1 MTGRVWRTMG
11 SQCGVFYL
19 KSRPRDTHCLSSL
32 PPPFV
37 IQCDNKAPELI
48 LHTIHKM
55 SETVNRQRGA
65 VINVDLRVEFLAI
78 SNTPP
83 LERERIEMR
92 ETLVRVRVLIEG
104 LSPKQVVQRA
114 KLEAYAAKLASVIH
128 PIRSVPPEIL
138 SEIFSHLVTDPDL
151 TCQDVKDDHYV
162 DSLDTKRGVWAL
174 THVCSRWRKIVTNT
188 SSWWTTVGLPFDI
201 YRKSSVTADILAT
214 YLERSKQRPLNVII
228 HSRDEIS
235 THPAMEVLM
244 KTCDRWRGGW
254 FALPLD
260 TYLAWQTPFPF
271 EQLDK
276 LRVCIQ
282 EPQELPLAAFAEDST
297 VRCRAFGNAPILS
310 DVAVD
315 NKVMFNGLFE
325 INWSALDIFCQEQ
338 TLPDEFV
345 ECYPL
350 SDILSSLI
358 MLSKASSLGS
368 AQFHLHP
375 FDTEYEVEW
384 LEGVEDYMHKKGGII
399 RNAALT
405 FLVLNGAPGT
415 WRRILSNI
423 ELPNL
428 QTLHCHPSL
437 SGFPDPLPAA
447 IGSSLRK
454 LEVHVGGNAD
464 TEPIKAFLNMT
475 PALLEL
481 KMIFDWFF
489 DIGPMCTIIF
499 RMTPDLVPRLTSLAV
514 TTLGRTRVIIKSDFI
529 TALKS
534 RVDGRVSSKTLLKV
548 RVVQSELVVINKMV
562 QEELDSLLLGP
573 DPDSSSLQSIA

>member
-1 MTGRVWRTMG
+1 
-11 SQCGVFYL
+11 
-19 KSRPRDTHCLSSL
+19 
-32 PPPFV
+32 
-37 IQCDNKAPELI
+37 
-48 LHTIHKM
+48 M

-138 SEIFSHLVTDPDL
+138 SEIFSHLVANPDL

-162 DSLDTKRGVWAL
+162 DSLDTKRGIWAL

-188 SSWWTTVGLPFDI
+188 SSWWTTVGLQFDI
-201 YRKSSVTADILAT
+201 YRNSSASADILAT
-214 YLERSKQRPLNVII
+214 YLERSKQRPLNVIV

-235 THPAMEVLM
+235 NHPAMEVLM

-325 INWSALDIFCQEQ
+325 ISWSALDIFCQEQ
-338 TLPDEFV
+338 TLPYEFV

-405 FLVLNGAPGT
+405 FLVLNDAP
-415 WRRILSNI
+415 LS
-423 ELPNL
+423 PK
-428 QTLHCHPSL
+428 PP
-437 SGFPDPLPAA
+437 GFPDPLPAP

-454 LEVHVGGNAD
+454 LEDDA
-464 TEPIKAFLNMT
+464 
-475 PALLEL
+475 
-481 KMIFDWFF
+481 
-489 DIGPMCTIIF
+489 
-499 RMTPDLVPRLTSLAV
+499 RLGAATCLSYRYN
-514 TTLGRTRVIIKSDFI
+514 TRRTRVIIKSDFI

-548 RVVQSELVVINKMV
+548 RVVQSELVVINKMNHA
-562 QEELDSLLLGP
+562 ET
-573 DPDSSSLQSIA
+573 SILEKTPSTYVKWYAPRTPSQKRTTVTMEHGVRDGGE